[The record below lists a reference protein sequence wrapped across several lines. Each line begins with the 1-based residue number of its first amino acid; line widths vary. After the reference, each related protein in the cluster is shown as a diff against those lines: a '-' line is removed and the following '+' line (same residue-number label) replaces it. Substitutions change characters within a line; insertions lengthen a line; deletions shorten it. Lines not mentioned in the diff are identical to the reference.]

1 MTSTPKAN
9 IMAIDD
15 QPANLKLLEE
25 MLQRQGYAVRSF
37 PLGRLALA
45 AAAQRPPD
53 LILLDITMPEMSG
66 FEVCERLKSVR
77 NLARI
82 PVIFLSALNEKEDK
96 VRAFRAGGVDYITKP
111 FQFDEVQARVETHL
125 ALHRLQ
131 AELKEQNEHLEEL
144 VRLRTRELADAHQ
157 RLKILDRSKNDFL
170 QLISHELRTPLNG
183 VLGVGELLL
192 EESSSSSDDELRKMF
207 DSSRRRLLTIL
218 DHALLL
224 TQIQVEGED
233 FIPASVPL
241 AEILSVAVE
250 RAAEFARACQV
261 TLTPPPAP
269 FGRVMGDGEL
279 LRKAFQALLE
289 TAVKFS
295 ATHESVR
302 ITCESLSDTI
312 RVEITTCGRALPPA
326 IIPKFFDLFSIN
338 EALAPDWDLGLDPPL
353 AYRILALFGGS
364 IAIDNTDSV
373 GTKMTVSLSSC
384 GRP

>member
-1 MTSTPKAN
+1 MV
-9 IMAIDD
+9 IDD

-37 PLGRLALA
+37 PRGRLALA

-66 FEVCERLKSVR
+66 FEVCERLKSDEK
-77 NLARI
+77 LARI

-96 VRAFRAGGVDYITKP
+96 VRAFQAGGVDYITKP

-131 AELKEQNEHLEEL
+131 AALKEQNEHLEEL

-192 EESSSSSDDELRKMF
+192 EESSSSDGDELREMF

-224 TQIQVEGED
+224 TQIQIEGED
-233 FIPASVPL
+233 FVSASVPL

-261 TLTPPPAP
+261 TLTTTPTPA
-269 FGRVMGDGEL
+269 GCVMGDREL

-289 TAVKFS
+289 TAVKLS
-295 ATHESVR
+295 AVHESVR
-302 ITCESLSDTI
+302 ITCESLSETI

-338 EALAPDWDLGLDPPL
+338 EVLAPNWDLGLDPPL

-364 IAIDNTDSV
+364 IAMDNTDSA
-373 GTKMTVSLSSC
+373 GTKMTVSLSPC